1 MHRRVARTAAIALA
15 CLVVLPA
22 TVALAAPETSPGGPG
37 YRGVEL
43 ARLGLSLD
51 DDASLA
57 DLEPVSF
64 ERSPMGVG
72 SPGTKNPGI
81 AILMSAV
88 LPGWGELYT
97 GHTARAKGFMAAEAA
112 IWLGYAGFTIQ
123 GNLREDDYMDYARA
137 FAGVGADAGSGYWD
151 DVSDFIRSEGT
162 ASYNESIRR
171 EARSLFPDDLE
182 AQEEYFLENGYFG
195 SQAWEWE
202 SEERFQEFRRLKHN
216 ASVSFRSAFFMTG
229 LAVLNRAISAID
241 SAWMVR
247 RHNRGIAGEPSAR
260 LSVVPDVSDG
270 TLGGR
275 AAIEIIF

>member
-1 MHRRVARTAAIALA
+1 MSRRARGVSGFVLA
-15 CLVVLPA
+15 GLVVLSA
-22 TVALAAPETSPGGPG
+22 EVAAAAPEGASGGPG
-37 YRGVEL
+37 YRGVAL
-43 ARLGLSLD
+43 ARRGLSLR

-57 DLEPVSF
+57 DLVPASV
-64 ERSPMGVG
+64 ERRPIGAG
-72 SPGTKNPGI
+72 SPGTRNPGI

-123 GNLREDDYMDYARA
+123 GNLREDDYKNYARV
-137 FAGVGADAGSGYWD
+137 FAGVGADGGSGYWD
-151 DVSDFIRSEGT
+151 DVSDFIRSEGA

-182 AQEEYFLENGYFG
+182 AQEQYFRANGYFG
-195 SQAWEWE
+195 SRGWEWE
-202 SEERFQEFRRLKHN
+202 SEGRFQEFRRLKHN

-241 SAWMVR
+241 SAWMAR
-247 RHNRGIAGEPSAR
+247 RHNRGILGEPTAR
-260 LSVVPDVSDG
+260 LSVTPEVSDG

-275 AAIEIIF
+275 AAIEITF